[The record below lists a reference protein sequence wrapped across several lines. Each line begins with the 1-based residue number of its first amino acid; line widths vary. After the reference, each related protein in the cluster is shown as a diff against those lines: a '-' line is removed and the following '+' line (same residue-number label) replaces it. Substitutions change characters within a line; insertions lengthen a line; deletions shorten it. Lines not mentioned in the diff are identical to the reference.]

1 MDDTIIDVKVL
12 AESEKYALY
21 NYAMKKQ
28 HIPDTYPFDEAMLQN
43 LIVMLEGI
51 GESVK
56 DILND
61 YWDARAEGQSF
72 P

>member
-1 MDDTIIDVKVL
+1 MDDTTIDVKVL

-21 NYAMKKQ
+21 NYSMKKQ
-28 HIPDTYPFDEAMLQN
+28 YIPDTYPFDEAMLQN
-43 LIVMLEGI
+43 LIVLLGDK
-51 GESVK
+51 GESIK
-56 DILND
+56 DILNN

>member
-1 MDDTIIDVKVL
+1 MENTVLDVKLL

-21 NYAMKKQ
+21 NYSVKKKY
-28 HIPDTYPFDEAMLQN
+28 IPRTYPFDEGMLQN
-43 LIVMLEGI
+43 LIVLLGDK
-51 GESVK
+51 GESIK

>member
-1 MDDTIIDVKVL
+1 
-12 AESEKYALY
+12 
-21 NYAMKKQ
+21 MKKQ
-28 HIPDTYPFDEAMLQN
+28 YIPDTYPFDETMLQN

-61 YWDARAEGQSF
+61 YWDARSEGQSF

>member
-1 MDDTIIDVKVL
+1 MENTVLDVKLL
-12 AESEKYALY
+12 AESEKFALY
-21 NYAMKKQ
+21 NYSMKKQ
-28 HIPDTYPFDEAMLQN
+28 YIPDTYPFDEAMLQN
-43 LIVMLEGI
+43 LIELLEGI

-61 YWDARAEGQSF
+61 YWDARSEGQSF